1 MILDALMLEY
11 EHILKDPK
19 IKEDDLRMTYEA
31 FFIFAGMW
39 AIGGCFGGGQ
49 DDEKDMKDFN
59 SIWKGA
65 SKIKFPEQGNCYDY
79 YWDPVE
85 LKWIHW

>member
-1 MILDALMLEY
+1 MLEY